1 MYGRVRPPVSRCV
14 AGRVALGMTAPAPI
28 PGARPVLVVMS
39 DLMFRSRIDDVT
51 SRVGLPLRAAKSLE
65 QLERHLAQGA
75 PSIVFVD
82 LECDTLDPTAAIQRL
97 RALPD
102 GASLAIVGYA
112 GHTNAA
118 AIAAGRAAGAGVV
131 LARSAFVTQL
141 APLLER
147 TAGSERAR
155 SGPAS

>member
-1 MYGRVRPPVSRCV
+1 
-14 AGRVALGMTAPAPI
+14 MTAPAPI

-39 DLMFRSRIDDVT
+39 DLLFRSRIDDVAT
-51 SRVGLPLRAAKSLE
+51 RVGLPLRAAKSLE
-65 QLERHLAQGA
+65 QLERHLKAGA
-75 PSIVFVD
+75 PAIAIVD
-82 LECDTLDPTAAIQRL
+82 LECDALDPSAAIARL

-102 GASLAIVGYA
+102 GGSLSIVGYA

-131 LARSAFVTQL
+131 LARSAFTTQL

-147 TAGSERAR
+147 AAAGERAR